1 MTNVRKYTGQTADE
15 VERMNEDFKK
25 WIHELLA
32 RNSTNLLVMQVDW
45 ELRQLLSSKNS
56 LMVLINQCRIRR

>member
-1 MTNVRKYTGQTADE
+1 MDEEMTNVRKYTGQTADE

-32 RNSTNLLVMQVDW
+32 RNSTNLLVMQVD
-45 ELRQLLSSKNS
+45 
-56 LMVLINQCRIRR
+56 